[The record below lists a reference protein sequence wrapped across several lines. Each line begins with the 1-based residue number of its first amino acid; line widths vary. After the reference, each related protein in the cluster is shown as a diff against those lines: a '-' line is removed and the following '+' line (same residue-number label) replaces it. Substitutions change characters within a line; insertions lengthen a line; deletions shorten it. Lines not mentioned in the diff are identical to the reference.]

1 MYESI
6 GKNVNQQEMQELENQ
21 KKVYSEIASIFPA
34 LQKYKAEHTK
44 ANLQKLCVEIAEF
57 CKSVYAST
65 QNQEER
71 DVFFVCL
78 SNTLDKLKNK

>member
-6 GKNVNQQEMQELENQ
+6 GKNVNQQEMQELEKQ
-21 KKVYSEIASIFPA
+21 KKIYSEIESIFPA

-44 ANLQKLCVEIAEF
+44 TNLQKLCVEIAEF

-65 QNQEER
+65 ENQEER
-71 DVFFVCL
+71 EVYY
-78 SNTLDKLKNK
+78 TMLDKLSKK

>member
-6 GKNVNQQEMQELENQ
+6 GKNVNQQELHELENQ
-21 KKVYSEIASIFPA
+21 KKVYSEIESIFPA

-44 ANLQKLCVEIAEF
+44 TNLQKLCVEIAEF

-71 DVFFVCL
+71 EVYY
-78 SNTLDKLKNK
+78 SMLDKLSKK

>member
-44 ANLQKLCVEIAEF
+44 TNLQKLCVEIAEF

-71 DVFFVCL
+71 EVYY
-78 SNTLDKLKNK
+78 TMLDKLSKK

>member
-1 MYESI
+1 MYE
-6 GKNVNQQEMQELENQ
+6 GVRKNVNQQEMQELENQ
-21 KKVYSEIASIFPA
+21 KKVCSEIESIFPA

-44 ANLQKLCVEIAEF
+44 TNLQKLCVEIAEF

-71 DVFFVCL
+71 DIYFAM
-78 SNTLDKLKNK
+78 LDKLNKK

>member
-6 GKNVNQQEMQELENQ
+6 GKNVNQQELQELENQ
-21 KKVYSEIASIFPA
+21 KKVYSEIESIFPA

-44 ANLQKLCVEIAEF
+44 TNLQKLCVEIAEF

-71 DVFFVCL
+71 EVYFAM
-78 SNTLDKLKNK
+78 LDKLKSK

>member
-1 MYESI
+1 MYESL
-6 GKNVNQQEMQELENQ
+6 GKNVNQQEMQELEKQ
-21 KKVYSEIASIFPA
+21 KRIYSEIESIFPA

-57 CKSVYAST
+57 CKNVYAST

-71 DVFFVCL
+71 EVYY
-78 SNTLDKLKNK
+78 TMLDKLSKK

>member
-6 GKNVNQQEMQELENQ
+6 GKNVNPQEMQELEKQ
-21 KKVYSEIASIFPA
+21 KKIYGEIESIFPA

-71 DVFFVCL
+71 EVYY
-78 SNTLDKLKNK
+78 TMLDKLSKK

>member
-1 MYESI
+1 MYESV
-6 GKNVNQQEMQELENQ
+6 GKNVNQQEMLELEN
-21 KKVYSEIASIFPA
+21 KKRTYSEIESIFPA

-44 ANLQKLCVEIAEF
+44 TNLQKLCVEIAEF

-71 DVFFVCL
+71 EVYY
-78 SNTLDKLKNK
+78 TMLDKLSKR

>member
-1 MYESI
+1 MYE
-6 GKNVNQQEMQELENQ
+6 GVGTNVSRQELQELENQ

-57 CKSVYAST
+57 CNSVYAST
-65 QNQEER
+65 RSQGER
-71 DVFFVCL
+71 EIYF
-78 SNTLDKLKNK
+78 SMLDKLRKK

>member
-6 GKNVNQQEMQELENQ
+6 GKNVNQQEMQKLENQ
-21 KKVYSEIASIFPA
+21 KKVYSEIESIFPA

-44 ANLQKLCVEIAEF
+44 TNLQKLCVEIAEF

-65 QNQEER
+65 ENQEER
-71 DVFFVCL
+71 EVYYAM
-78 SNTLDKLKNK
+78 LDKLSKK

>member
-6 GKNVNQQEMQELENQ
+6 GKNLSQQEMQELEKQ
-21 KKVYSEIASIFPA
+21 KKIYGEIEGIFPA
-34 LQKYKAEHTK
+34 LQKYKTEHTK
-44 ANLQKLCVEIAEF
+44 TNLKKLCVEIAEF

-71 DVFFVCL
+71 DIYY
-78 SNTLDKLKNK
+78 TMLDKLNKK

>member
-1 MYESI
+1 MYESV
-6 GKNVNQQEMQELENQ
+6 GTNVNQQEMQELENQ
-21 KKVYSEIASIFPA
+21 KKVYSEIESIFPA

-44 ANLQKLCVEIAEF
+44 TNLQKLCVEIAEF

-71 DVFFVCL
+71 EVYY
-78 SNTLDKLKNK
+78 TMLDKLSKK

>member
-21 KKVYSEIASIFPA
+21 KKVYSEIESIFPA

-44 ANLQKLCVEIAEF
+44 TNLQKLCVEIAEF

-71 DVFFVCL
+71 DVYFAM
-78 SNTLDKLKNK
+78 LDKLKNK

>member
-1 MYESI
+1 MYEST

-21 KKVYSEIASIFPA
+21 KKVYSEIESTFPA

-44 ANLQKLCVEIAEF
+44 TNLQKLCVEIAEF
-57 CKSVYAST
+57 CRSVYAST

-71 DVFFVCL
+71 DVYFAML
-78 SNTLDKLKNK
+78 NKLNRK

>member
-1 MYESI
+1 MYEGV
-6 GKNVNQQEMQELENQ
+6 GKNVNQQEMQELEKQ
-21 KKVYSEIASIFPA
+21 KRIYSEIESIFPA

-44 ANLQKLCVEIAEF
+44 TNLQKLCVEIAEF

-71 DVFFVCL
+71 EVYY
-78 SNTLDKLKNK
+78 SMLDKLSKK

>member
-1 MYESI
+1 MYE
-6 GKNVNQQEMQELENQ
+6 GVRKNVNQQEMQELENQ
-21 KKVYSEIASIFPA
+21 KKIYSEIESIFPA

-44 ANLQKLCVEIAEF
+44 TNLQKLCVEIAEF

-71 DVFFVCL
+71 DIYFAM
-78 SNTLDKLKNK
+78 LDKLNKK

>member
-6 GKNVNQQEMQELENQ
+6 GKNVKQQEMQELENK

-34 LQKYKAEHTK
+34 LQKYKVEHTK
-44 ANLQKLCVEIAEF
+44 TNLQKLCVEIAEF
-57 CKSVYAST
+57 CKSVYSST

-71 DVFFVCL
+71 NIYY
-78 SNTLDKLKNK
+78 SMLDKLSKR

>member
-1 MYESI
+1 MYESV
-6 GKNVNQQEMQELENQ
+6 GTNVNSQKMQEIENQ
-21 KKVYSEIASIFPA
+21 KNIYSEIASIFPS

-44 ANLQKLCVEIAEF
+44 TNLQKLCVEIAEF

-71 DVFFVCL
+71 EVYY
-78 SNTLDKLKNK
+78 SMLDKLKK

>member
-6 GKNVNQQEMQELENQ
+6 RKNVNPQEMQELENQ
-21 KKVYSEIASIFPA
+21 KNIYSEIESIFPA

-44 ANLQKLCVEIAEF
+44 TNLQKLCVEIAEF

-71 DVFFVCL
+71 EVYY
-78 SNTLDKLKNK
+78 TMLDKLSKK

>member
-1 MYESI
+1 MYESV
-6 GKNVNQQEMQELENQ
+6 GTNVNQQEMQELENQ
-21 KKVYSEIASIFPA
+21 KNIYSEIESIFPA

-44 ANLQKLCVEIAEF
+44 TNLQKLCVEIAEF

-71 DVFFVCL
+71 EVYY
-78 SNTLDKLKNK
+78 TMLDKLSKK

>member
-6 GKNVNQQEMQELENQ
+6 GKNVSQQEMQELEKQ
-21 KKVYSEIASIFPA
+21 KRIYSEIESIFPA

-65 QNQEER
+65 ENQEER
-71 DVFFVCL
+71 EVYCAM
-78 SNTLDKLKNK
+78 LDKLSKK

>member
-1 MYESI
+1 MYEGI
-6 GKNVNQQEMQELENQ
+6 GKNVNQQEMQELEKQ
-21 KKVYSEIASIFPA
+21 KRIYSEIESIFPA

-44 ANLQKLCVEIAEF
+44 TNLQKLCVEIAEF

-71 DVFFVCL
+71 EVYY
-78 SNTLDKLKNK
+78 SMLDKLSKK

>member
-1 MYESI
+1 MYEGV
-6 GKNVNQQEMQELENQ
+6 GKDVNQQEMQELEKQ
-21 KKVYSEIASIFPA
+21 KRIYSEIESIFPA

-44 ANLQKLCVEIAEF
+44 TNLQKLCVEIAEF

-71 DVFFVCL
+71 EVYY
-78 SNTLDKLKNK
+78 SMLDKLSKK